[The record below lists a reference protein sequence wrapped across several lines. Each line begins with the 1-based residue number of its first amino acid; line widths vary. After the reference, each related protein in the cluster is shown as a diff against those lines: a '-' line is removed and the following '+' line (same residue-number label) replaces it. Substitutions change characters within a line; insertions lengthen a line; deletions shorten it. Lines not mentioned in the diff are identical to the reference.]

1 MSYPPYPQYSTVKPK
16 RPKFLAM
23 LAGFTIST
31 VAGIIIGQIS
41 SLLYSLV
48 GGIQC
53 LTFPLTVVIFG
64 GSTALSYFLTRTIN
78 KKINKA
84 G

>member
-1 MSYPPYPQYSTVKPK
+1 MSYPPYPQYQTMKPK
-16 RPKFLAM
+16 KPNFLAM
-23 LAGFTIST
+23 LIGFAIST
-31 VAGIIIGQIS
+31 VAGIIIGQIN

-53 LTFPLTVVIFG
+53 LTFPLTVMIFG

-78 KKINKA
+78 KKINRA